1 MESQISTLIRS
12 FLDDDSFL
20 VCVERMRFRAGEVIV
35 FEHQSDRDIYIIESG
50 SISINRHDQDAIYMG
65 SGTLIGELSFLQG
78 TRRTATIIASKETE
92 CLQIQEKSFS
102 QWLLKHPQES
112 ILFYRQLSLALA
124 DRLHSNIK
132 REEIRLL
139 FGKESPILRQS
150 EQEILGLAHRL
161 RDQHMLAEAKK
172 KTIESEIRGS
182 LKQLQAEQ
190 EEGDASE
197 IFWVTEN
204 TEESLFSNLF
214 VDIEDISQHF
224 FTQTCAI
231 FSSLNDWLN
240 RFQAEEMR
248 MDIALRAR
256 EQFSAILEE
265 SSIYKELKISK
276 GTESPNLMS
285 EVLLDQSID
294 SNAKAISAAICT
306 QETVLSYR
314 AQILWYQETIR
325 SLAYEEMNSVT
336 VINDITGVVFSM
348 MYPLCAPYPIDI
360 HFFVD
365 NPYSFGCVDVNFTQY
380 GRAKYL
386 RGLIQDWFND
396 MIDGGILLK
405 DQDHIFLCTIID
417 YLSTAHASHLLRTLR
432 TCLKPNGS
440 LYFAVLS
447 DTKDSAFF
455 CDFLG
460 WSTIR
465 RTKEEVIEL
474 LHSAGYTNITVK
486 PSLGSLCVTAKNN

>member
-214 VDIEDISQHF
+214 VDIEDIS
-224 FTQTCAI
+224 
-231 FSSLNDWLN
+231 L
-240 RFQAEEMR
+240 
-248 MDIALRAR
+248 
-256 EQFSAILEE
+256 
-265 SSIYKELKISK
+265 
-276 GTESPNLMS
+276 
-285 EVLLDQSID
+285 
-294 SNAKAISAAICT
+294 
-306 QETVLSYR
+306 
-314 AQILWYQETIR
+314 
-325 SLAYEEMNSVT
+325 
-336 VINDITGVVFSM
+336 
-348 MYPLCAPYPIDI
+348 
-360 HFFVD
+360 
-365 NPYSFGCVDVNFTQY
+365 
-380 GRAKYL
+380 
-386 RGLIQDWFND
+386 
-396 MIDGGILLK
+396 
-405 DQDHIFLCTIID
+405 
-417 YLSTAHASHLLRTLR
+417 
-432 TCLKPNGS
+432 
-440 LYFAVLS
+440 
-447 DTKDSAFF
+447 
-455 CDFLG
+455 
-460 WSTIR
+460 
-465 RTKEEVIEL
+465 
-474 LHSAGYTNITVK
+474 
-486 PSLGSLCVTAKNN
+486 